1 MKENCSRL
9 EYLPNEIFIEIF
21 HYCDAR
27 YLFHAFHGLNI
38 RLTNLLQSL
47 NDLCLNMIR
56 KPLPLSLDL
65 HQIQTLTIDQ
75 YTNLELK
82 DYPNIHQLK
91 LIRPTVDQLEQLE
104 SVDLSHLEHLYIHTE
119 LSDRFHLDL
128 FDRYNHGYKIFS
140 NGFPNLQSCSL
151 IHTDLTFIVT
161 QTIQSTYLRF
171 LQVGLLSFKSY
182 QGVLTA
188 CPNLHSLRFIFPRF
202 GGKPLPKVLHSNL
215 RRLIIDL
222 DSLINTLGD
231 YDLKDYL
238 SCLPNLTNLSI
249 NQKNLPVD
257 LKQYRKFQ
265 WFAPSIPSEL
275 FSSLRFRY
283 HLFIDSINKYETEIL
298 NQLEINFDRVH
309 NYRYQAKLIFHR
321 YS

>member
-1 MKENCSRL
+1 MKNDDARL
-9 EYLPNEIFIEIF
+9 EYLPNEIFMEIF
-21 HYCDAR
+21 RYCDAR
-27 YLFHAFHGLNI
+27 DIFHAFDRLNI

-47 NDLCLNMIR
+47 DDLRLSMR
-56 KPLPLSLDL
+56 KPLPLSLNL
-65 HQIQTLTIDQ
+65 HQIQTLTIDR
-75 YTNLELK
+75 YTHLELK
-82 DYPNIHQLK
+82 DYPNIHHLK

-104 SVDLSHLEHLYIHTE
+104 SVNLSHLEHLYIHTE

-140 NGFPNLQSCSL
+140 NGFPHLQSCCL

-161 QTIQSTYLRF
+161 QTVQSPHLRS

-182 QGVLTA
+182 QGILAA

-202 GGKPLPKVLHSNL
+202 GGKPLAKALHPNL

-222 DSLINTLGD
+222 DSQINASGD
-231 YDLKDYL
+231 YDFKDYL
-238 SCLPNLTNLSI
+238 SCLANLTNLSI
-249 NQKNLPVD
+249 NQKILTAD
-257 LKQYRKFQ
+257 LNRYQECQ

-275 FSSLRFRY
+275 SSSFRFHY
-283 HLFIDSINKYETEIL
+283 HLFIGSITEHDMEIL
-298 NQLEINFDRVH
+298 NQLETNFDRVH